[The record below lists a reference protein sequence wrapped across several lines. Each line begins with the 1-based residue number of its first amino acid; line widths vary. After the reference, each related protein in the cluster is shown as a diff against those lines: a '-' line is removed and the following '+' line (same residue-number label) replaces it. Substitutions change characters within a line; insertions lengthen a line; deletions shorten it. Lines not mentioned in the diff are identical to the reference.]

1 MGRLPPT
8 IRLVGL
14 GWYIALSIALPVV
27 GGVLLDDQLGT
38 RPLLSVLGVV
48 LGMVLA
54 FWGAYRMVAEAT
66 KRDREGP

>member
-14 GWYIALSIALPVV
+14 GWYIALSIALPVG
-27 GGVLLDDQLGT
+27 GGVLLDGRLGT
-38 RPLLSVLGVV
+38 RPLLSMLGLA
-48 LGMVLA
+48 LGLVLA

-66 KRDREGP
+66 KRDEEDA

>member
-1 MGRLPPT
+1 
-8 IRLVGL
+8 
-14 GWYIALSIALPVV
+14 V